1 MFRTLYR
8 GATTLAGPLVPLLL
22 KRRTARGKEDPAR
35 RGERLGI
42 AARPRPEGRLV
53 WMHGASVGEALS
65 VLSLIDR
72 LLRTA
77 PDLHV
82 LLTTHT
88 VTAARLLE
96 SRLPD
101 RAFHQYIP
109 LDRIAYVDRFMDHWR
124 PDLAIWLESELWPN
138 LLDGIA
144 KRSVPAV
151 MLNARMSGR
160 SAARW
165 ARAQG
170 TLQSMMAV
178 FQTVLPASKAEAEKL
193 TSLGIRQLGPAGNIK
208 YAAPP
213 PPADADAVEAL
224 ATALGDRPV
233 WLAAS
238 THEGEEEI
246 CFAAHRRL
254 LGDRPDLLLVLAP
267 RHPQRGPEIAPM
279 IERAGWQA
287 GHRSQGALP
296 APDEPVYLADTLGEM
311 GVLLRVA
318 PIVFVGGSLVP
329 VGGHNPIEPAQLD
342 AAVLTGRQVEN
353 FSDVMADMAAAGGLA
368 WVDDAD
374 DLAAK
379 VGHLLSDPA
388 ARTAMTQGARAVAE
402 QNGGMLDTVMA
413 TLSPLLA
420 KAPS

>member
-22 KRRTARGKEDPAR
+22 NRRTARGKEDPAR

-42 AARPRPEGRLV
+42 AGRPRPGGRLV
-53 WMHGASVGEALS
+53 WIHGASVGEALS

-72 LLRTA
+72 LLQTA

-109 LDRIAYVDRFMDHWR
+109 LDRISYVDRFLDHWR

-170 TLQSMMAV
+170 TLQAMMAV
-178 FQTVLPASKAEAEKL
+178 FQAVLPASKAEAEKL

-213 PPADADAVEAL
+213 PPADTDAVEAL
-224 ATALGDRPV
+224 ANAVGDRPV

-246 CFAAHRRL
+246 CFAAQRRL
-254 LGDRPDLLLVLAP
+254 LADRPDLLLVLAP
-267 RHPQRGPEIAPM
+267 RHPPRGPEIAQM
-279 IERAGWQA
+279 IEAAGWQA
-287 GHRSQGALP
+287 GRRSEGALP
-296 APDEPVYLADTLGEM
+296 APGDPIYLADTLGEM
-311 GVLLRVA
+311 GVLLRLA
-318 PIVFVGGSLVP
+318 PIAFVGGSLVP

-368 WVDDAD
+368 WVDGAD

-379 VGHLLSDPA
+379 VDHLLSDPS
-388 ARTAMTQGARAVAE
+388 ARTTMTQSARTVAE
-402 QNGGMLDTVMA
+402 QNSGMLDTVMA
-413 TLSPLLA
+413 TLSPLLV
-420 KAPS
+420 KAPP